1 MDIFRSRKIKGDKRK
16 CMILFMHI
24 KVAKREM
31 IIESLELLKDSRKL
45 QDLTVLTR
53 SSHILS
59 LEHQRSYSRSSAK
72 TSNDANW
79 IQRSN
84 LETFT
89 MKTLAQVKKQSK
101 MDFTKCNLYSNENS
115 IASATKSSFENTTI
129 SSCKI
134 FNKPSESQI
143 YEEGLSEETLNMSNV
158 AVGKFR
164 IYKPLSI

>member
-1 MDIFRSRKIKGDKRK
+1 
-16 CMILFMHI
+16 MH
-24 KVAKREM
+24 K
-31 IIESLELLKDSRKL
+31 LK
-45 QDLTVLTR
+45 
-53 SSHILS
+53 
-59 LEHQRSYSRSSAK
+59 
-72 TSNDANW
+72 
-79 IQRSN
+79 SN
-84 LETFT
+84 L
-89 MKTLAQVKKQSK
+89 KWTLQNVI
-101 MDFTKCNLYSNENS
+101 FYSNENS